1 MDLFT
6 HVLVAYLISF
16 GVWGPNS
23 LQYVAAGALAGGL
36 PDADALLFPL
46 SRRFPL
52 LRHHGITH
60 SIFGVTVI
68 AGAGAFLVPPLLS
81 AVVGPSFAAGSP
93 LLYFLAMEGG
103 GLSHVFLD
111 GFTHFSVPPFAPFS
125 KWELHLDADRAINLG
140 TLAFTGF
147 SFWLMLYER
156 GRVPIPVWEAT
167 AWILLAVY
175 ICYLGV
181 RGVGR
186 WQAGRVARR
195 KGYSAVAPTSNPFVF
210 LLVEERRDG
219 PVVRLRHESYH
230 LLNGL
235 RGPGRSLEFPRS
247 DLPPGPGGNP
257 QEALQRS
264 YQPALRQGR
273 MLDMTYHSA
282 QVRSAPGCWEV
293 LWYSLEFTMLGRAAA
308 VLARVDTENGS
319 VRTQTTWMSVRRF
332 QAESRS

>member
-6 HVLVAYLISF
+6 HVLIAYLISF
-16 GVWGPNS
+16 GIFGPNS

-46 SRRFPL
+46 ARRFPL

-68 AGAGAFLVPPLLS
+68 AIVGAFLVPLLLG
-81 AVVGPSFAAGSP
+81 AVVGPAFAHGST

-111 GFTHFSVPPFAPFS
+111 GFTHFAVPPLAPFS

-140 TLAFTGF
+140 TFAFTGF

-156 GRVPIPVWEAT
+156 NRVPIPVWEAT
-167 AWILLAVY
+167 AWILLAG
-175 ICYLGV
+175 YLAYLAV

-195 KGYSAVAPTSNPFVF
+195 EGFNAVAPTGNPFVF
-210 LLVEERRDG
+210 LLVEERKEG
-219 PVVRLRHESYH
+219 NVIRLRHDEFH
-230 LLNGL
+230 LLSGL
-235 RGPGRSLEFPRS
+235 RRTGRTIEFPRT
-247 DLPPGPGGNP
+247 DLPPGPVPTEN
-257 QEALQRS
+257 EALQRS
-264 YQPALRQGR
+264 YFPALRQGR

-282 QVRSAPGCWEV
+282 EVRSAPGCWEI

-308 VLARVDTENGS
+308 VVATVDTESGA
-319 VRTQTTWMSVRRF
+319 VRTRTAWMSVRSF
-332 QAESRS
+332 LSEKAG